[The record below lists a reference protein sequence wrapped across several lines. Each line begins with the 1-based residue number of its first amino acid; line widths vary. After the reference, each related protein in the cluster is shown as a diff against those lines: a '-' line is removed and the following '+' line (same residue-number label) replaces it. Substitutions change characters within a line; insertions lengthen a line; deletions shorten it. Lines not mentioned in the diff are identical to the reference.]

1 MLVRK
6 IPTWQTTR
14 RALTVTA
21 IATFVTGGAFLSAG
35 TASAA
40 TTLAGTCTGSVNGS
54 MGDTVA
60 VQGTSVKEIVRKGA
74 QDYVN
79 SHLWTALSVWPN
91 TIADT
96 IAGKGA
102 LAVGQVPNAAGGTIA
117 GSAVGS
123 AVATALKGSN
133 GLGVLDGTKNEVL
146 SAVSASVAKSCGLT
160 TIATNYVAPGQPGAG
175 GTGAQQGGGTA
186 TNPGGSTGN
195 LSNLNP
201 GTAGGS
207 GGTAP
212 MRDYSGLPTATPG
225 TAVAPGVRYPANGT
239 LPGDAS
245 APQVGTGDQAGQ
257 GADVRDAGN
266 AQSLSSPVGPDD
278 VQLPMLLAVIV
289 LAGVTAALVRTWVLR
304 RAA

>member
-21 IATFVTGGAFLSAG
+21 VAAFVTGGAFLSAG
-35 TASAA
+35 TASASQQVVSNSCTGTVSGQMGDQVA
-40 TTLAGTCTGSVNGS
+40 IDGASVKTLVTNGANNAGTLAVGSWA
-54 MGDTVA
+54 GD
-60 VQGTSVKEIVRKGA
+60 S
-74 QDYVN
+74 
-79 SHLWTALSVWPN
+79 
-91 TIADT
+91 IAKNHA
-96 IAGKGA
+96 I
-102 LAVGQVPNAAGGTIA
+102 LVGQVPNSAGGEATGAAI
-117 GSAVGS
+117 GKAVR
-123 AVATALKGSN
+123 TALSN
-133 GLGVLDGTKNEVL
+133 SGTWGLGFDWNKTL
-146 SAVSASVAKSCGLT
+146 SSVETTVAKSCNLT
-160 TIATNYVAPGQPGAG
+160 LLASNYVAPSTPGQPGAG

-186 TNPGGSTGN
+186 AGPGGSTGN

-212 MRDYSGLPTATPG
+212 MRDYGGIPTATAG

-239 LPGDAS
+239 LPGDAT
-245 APQVGTGDQAGQ
+245 APQVGAGDQAGQ

-289 LAGVTAALVRTWVLR
+289 LAGVTAGLVRTWVLR
-304 RAA
+304 RAG

>member
-1 MLVRK
+1 VRK
-6 IPTWQTTR
+6 FLTMT
-14 RALTVTA
+14 ALA
-21 IATFVTGGAFLSAG
+21 AFVTGSAFLSAG

-40 TTLAGTCTGSVNGS
+40 TTLAGTCSGSVNGS

-60 VQGTSVKEIVRKGA
+60 VQGSSVKELVRKGA

-102 LAVGQVPNAAGGTIA
+102 LTVGQVPNAAGGTIT
-117 GSAVGS
+117 GSAIGS

-133 GLGVLDGTKNEVL
+133 GLGVLDSTKTEVL
-146 SAVSASVAKSCGLT
+146 NAVSANVAKSCGLT

-175 GTGAQQGGGTA
+175 GTGTPQGGATGTV
-186 TNPGGSTGN
+186 PGGTSGN

-201 GTAGGS
+201 GNAAGS
-207 GGTAP
+207 GTAP
-212 MRDYSGLPTATPG
+212 MRDYGGIPTATAG
-225 TAVAPGVRYPANGT
+225 TAVAPGVRYPADGS

-245 APQVGTGDQAGQ
+245 APQGDTGAQSGQ
-257 GADVRDAGN
+257 GADIRDAGN
-266 AQSLSSPVGPDD
+266 AQSLASPGSSND

-289 LAGVTAALVRTWVLR
+289 LAGVTAGLVRTWVLR
-304 RAA
+304 RAS